1 MLSKASKK
9 LALPGVYCVSKSRH
23 CPECGISIYFRISL
37 LLRHLARQGGA
48 HSRKNN
54 LKFEYQKLKDLIICA
69 VIGKDTKKNC
79 VKI

>member
-54 LKFEYQKLKDLIICA
+54 LKVEYQKLKDLRILIICA
-69 VIGKDTKKNC
+69 VIGKSDT
-79 VKI
+79 VK